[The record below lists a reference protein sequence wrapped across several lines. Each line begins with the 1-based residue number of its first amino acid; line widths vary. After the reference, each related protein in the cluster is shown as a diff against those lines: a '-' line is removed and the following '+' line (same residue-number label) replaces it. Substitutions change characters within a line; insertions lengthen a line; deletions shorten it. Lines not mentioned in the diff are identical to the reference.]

1 MIIYKITN
9 KINGKIYIGQ
19 TVNTLNHRWNQHI
32 RETFSIK
39 KRTYFHNAIAKYGVD
54 AFIVEVIEE
63 VDTVEKMNEREVY
76 WISFYQSND
85 KRYGYNIDAGGHN
98 SRRAES
104 TKQKIGETT
113 KEKWQNPEMRQ
124 KMLDGLRYGNEVW
137 KEMCAKKKVE
147 WVCPVCGKVMLLQ
160 AFDAAKRQF
169 CSHECANKYKIDNG
183 ILKEQ
188 FERASDVNIVRKLTQ
203 NEKVSVAIFAWV
215 DQNYQT
221 VLHCPYN
228 KISAVLQPLY
238 QTIREQFGIK
248 DWRTICEAVDVR
260 YKKDFLNVLK
270 QYIHENIC

>member
-104 TKQKIGETT
+104 TK
-113 KEKWQNPEMRQ
+113 
-124 KMLDGLRYGNEVW
+124 
-137 KEMCAKKKVE
+137 
-147 WVCPVCGKVMLLQ
+147 
-160 AFDAAKRQF
+160 
-169 CSHECANKYKIDNG
+169 
-183 ILKEQ
+183 
-188 FERASDVNIVRKLTQ
+188 
-203 NEKVSVAIFAWV
+203 
-215 DQNYQT
+215 
-221 VLHCPYN
+221 
-228 KISAVLQPLY
+228 
-238 QTIREQFGIK
+238 
-248 DWRTICEAVDVR
+248 
-260 YKKDFLNVLK
+260 
-270 QYIHENIC
+270 